1 MKDEHSLQCQIVNL
15 PTSMTKKVRNELFEA
30 IADIA
35 PKSCFVE
42 LMTGQNVRA
51 EESQINVPTLIGF
64 ADSFIDPELDVSSLT
79 EMFVDS
85 FSFTV
90 QQINSIYQQTID
102 QSKSAFWINQ
112 RHGQI
117 TSSRFKKAHFI
128 GMSYLKFDF
137 LRITC
142 SVFGAY
148 TL

>member
-1 MKDEHSLQCQIVNL
+1 
-15 PTSMTKKVRNELFEA
+15 MTKKVHNELFEA
-30 IADIA
+30 IADIV
-35 PKSCFVE
+35 PNSCFVE
-42 LMTGQNVRA
+42 LMTGQNVRT

-117 TSSRFKKAHFI
+117 TSSRFEKAHFI

>member
-1 MKDEHSLQCQIVNL
+1 
-15 PTSMTKKVRNELFEA
+15 
-30 IADIA
+30 
-35 PKSCFVE
+35 
-42 LMTGQNVRA
+42 MTGQNVRA

-64 ADSFIDPELDVSSLT
+64 VDSFIDPELDVSSLT

>member
-1 MKDEHSLQCQIVNL
+1 
-15 PTSMTKKVRNELFEA
+15 MTKKVHNELFEA
-30 IADIA
+30 IADIV
-35 PKSCFVE
+35 PNSCFVE
-42 LMTGQNVRA
+42 LMTGQNVRT

>member
-1 MKDEHSLQCQIVNL
+1 
-15 PTSMTKKVRNELFEA
+15 MTKKVHNELFEA
-30 IADIA
+30 IADIV
-35 PKSCFVE
+35 PNSCFVE
-42 LMTGQNVRA
+42 LMTGQNVRT

-137 LRITC
+137 LRIIC

>member
-1 MKDEHSLQCQIVNL
+1 
-15 PTSMTKKVRNELFEA
+15 
-30 IADIA
+30 
-35 PKSCFVE
+35 
-42 LMTGQNVRA
+42 MTGQNVRA

>member
-1 MKDEHSLQCQIVNL
+1 
-15 PTSMTKKVRNELFEA
+15 MTKKVHNELFEA
-30 IADIA
+30 IADIV
-35 PKSCFVE
+35 PNSCFVE
-42 LMTGQNVRA
+42 LMTGQNVRT

-90 QQINSIYQQTID
+90 HQINSIYQQTID